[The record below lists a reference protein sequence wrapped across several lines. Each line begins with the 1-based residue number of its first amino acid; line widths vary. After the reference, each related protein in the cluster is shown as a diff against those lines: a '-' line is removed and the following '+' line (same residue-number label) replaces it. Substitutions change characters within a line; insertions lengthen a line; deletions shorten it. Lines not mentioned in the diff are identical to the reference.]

1 MSNYRNRISSKDLAN
16 VNKNGLFSRA
26 GGIVYSYEGKH
37 SKNKVKRK
45 KRK

>member
-1 MSNYRNRISSKDLAN
+1 MPNYRNRISSKDLVS
-16 VNKNGLFSRA
+16 VNKNGLFNRIGA
-26 GGIVYSYEGKH
+26 IVYSYEGKH